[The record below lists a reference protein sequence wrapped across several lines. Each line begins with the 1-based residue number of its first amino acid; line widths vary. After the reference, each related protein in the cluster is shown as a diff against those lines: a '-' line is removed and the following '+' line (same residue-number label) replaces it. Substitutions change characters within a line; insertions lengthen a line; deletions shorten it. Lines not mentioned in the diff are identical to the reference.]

1 MLLELSRGNF
11 VCRFR
16 AQFPISIESG
26 TIVLVD
32 DEPILLRAFAR
43 ILEKRPEAIEIYS
56 TAKEAVDRVSRGG
69 VNVVVTDISMPGMD
83 GIALLRAI
91 REHDADLPVVLVT
104 GAPAI
109 ETAAE
114 AIDYGAFKYLVKP
127 IDLETLRST
136 VERAAQFYRL
146 ARMKRQAIELLGTG
160 FDQELEGNFERAL
173 KSLWMA
179 FQPIVRSS
187 DRTVF
192 GYEALLR
199 SDEPS
204 LPGPGHVINAA
215 ERLGQLARLGRTIR
229 QSAAQSVLDAA
240 STANLFVN
248 LHPQDLVDP
257 ELLDE
262 RSALARIANRVVLEV
277 TERASLGDIDNVRNT
292 VGQLRE
298 RGFRIAIDDLGA
310 GYAGLT
316 SFALL
321 EPEIVKV
328 DMTLVRDI
336 DRSPVKQKLVGS
348 MAALCRD
355 MGLLIVSEGVET
367 IAEHETLVEL
377 GCDLFQGYLFARPGR
392 GLPEPKW
399 DGAFRDLATSGT
411 FPTENRAREALRKS
425 IAAAEKRAK
434 GRQRRS
440 AKR

>member
-1 MLLELSRGNF
+1 MVALQPLEEDRAMIGLTRGNLSAHSE
-11 VCRFR
+11 R
-16 AQFPISIESG
+16 APRSIEPG
-26 TIVLVD
+26 TILLVD
-32 DEPILLRAFAR
+32 DEPTLLRAFAR
-43 ILEKRPEAIEIYS
+43 ILEKRPEAIEVYS
-56 TAKEAVDRVSRGG
+56 TAKDAVDRVSRGG

-83 GIALLRAI
+83 GIELLRAI
-91 REHDADLPVVLVT
+91 RQHDADLPVVLVT
-104 GAPAI
+104 GVPAV

-146 ARMKRQAIELLGTG
+146 ARMKREAIELLGTG
-160 FDQELEGNFERAL
+160 SDQELETNFERAL
-173 KSLWMA
+173 KSLWIA

-215 ERLGQLARLGRTIR
+215 ERLDQLVRLGRSIR
-229 QSAAQSVLDAA
+229 HAAAQQVLTAA
-240 STANLFVN
+240 GVENLFVN
-248 LHPQDLVDP
+248 LHPQDLMDP

-262 RSALARIANRVVLEV
+262 TSPLALIADQVVLEV
-277 TERASLGDIDNVRNT
+277 TERASLGDIDNVRST
-292 VGQLRE
+292 VAELRE

-348 MAALCRD
+348 MAGLCRD

-367 IAEHETLVEL
+367 IAEHERSWRWAAISSKAT
-377 GCDLFQGYLFARPGR
+377 CS
-392 GLPEPKW
+392 
-399 DGAFRDLATSGT
+399 LAPDEVSRSRSGM
-411 FPTENRAREALRKS
+411 P
-425 IAAAEKRAK
+425 
-434 GRQRRS
+434 RS
-440 AKR
+440 